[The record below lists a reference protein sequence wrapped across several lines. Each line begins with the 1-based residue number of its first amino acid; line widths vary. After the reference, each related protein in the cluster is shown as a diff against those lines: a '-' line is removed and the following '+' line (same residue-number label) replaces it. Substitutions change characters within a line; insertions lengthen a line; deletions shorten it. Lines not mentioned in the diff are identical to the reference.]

1 MGTRCPL
8 SAACASARWP
18 PLRSR
23 RSAAE
28 SQSPT
33 TARHPSAILSHIA
46 PCEADRS
53 PAVGMFLSTRR
64 ALPSDAWVS
73 VPPEV
78 WKVLLVA
85 GACSWRCLLRL
96 PRRSLGAVDP
106 TGAARG
112 RCGAEQVRPRDRPV
126 AFCPLCIRGRRE
138 TPDSRQRPCRDN
150 CPKADPSYVNVTMT
164 QSVGGS

>member
-28 SQSPT
+28 SKSPT
-33 TARHPSAILSHIA
+33 TARHPSVILSHIA

-53 PAVGMFLSTRR
+53 PGVGMFLSTRR
-64 ALPSDAWVS
+64 ALPSDALVS
-73 VPPEV
+73 EPPEV

-112 RCGAEQVRPRDRPV
+112 RCGAEQVRSRDGPQPSVRCASV
-126 AFCPLCIRGRRE
+126 DGGRRLIPASDRAGMTAPKRTL
-138 TPDSRQRPCRDN
+138 TPC
-150 CPKADPSYVNVTMT
+150 T
-164 QSVGGS
+164 